1 MARRRHSNRRHR
13 GGSFGFLYK
22 VLSMLV
28 ICGAIV
34 AALTLFFRVG
44 TVVVTGQE
52 RYTAEEVREASGVA
66 EGDNLILLNK
76 HTVAHQLVEKLPY
89 IEEVHPYRRLPDTLI
104 IEAKEC
110 GEPLAVLQD
119 GFAWLVSPG
128 GKIVEQRSAS
138 QAGDYPVISGCQLL
152 APTVGTPM
160 ALATEYAAQQQSL
173 LDLLDALE
181 QAGMMDQVEGIRLD
195 DLSVL
200 VMEYGGRFT
209 VEMPYGADYP
219 RKLRALQSV
228 IDKLETNQTGTVELT
243 WDNGE
248 VHFIEN

>member
-28 ICGAIV
+28 ICGAII

-44 TVVVTGQE
+44 TIVVTGQE
-52 RYTAEEVREASGVA
+52 RYTEAEVVAATGV
-66 EGDNLILLNK
+66 EQDDNLFLLNK
-76 HTVAHQLVEKLPY
+76 YTVANNILAELPY
-89 IEEVHPYRRLPDTLI
+89 IEEIRINRKLPDTLL
-104 IEAKEC
+104 IEVKEC
-110 GEPLAVLQD
+110 GDPLAVIQD

-181 QAGMMDQVEGIRLD
+181 QAGMMDQVEAIRLD

>member
-104 IEAKEC
+104 IEVKEC

-128 GKIVEQRSAS
+128 GKIVEQRGLPRYQRLPA
-138 QAGDYPVISGCQLL
+138 AGSHCGDAHGPGYGVRRPAAEPSGPAGCAGAGWHDGPGGGYP
-152 APTVGTPM
+152 
-160 ALATEYAAQQQSL
+160 
-173 LDLLDALE
+173 
-181 QAGMMDQVEGIRLD
+181 AG
-195 DLSVL
+195 
-200 VMEYGGRFT
+200 
-209 VEMPYGADYP
+209 
-219 RKLRALQSV
+219 
-228 IDKLETNQTGTVELT
+228 
-243 WDNGE
+243 
-248 VHFIEN
+248 

>member
-76 HTVAHQLVEKLPY
+76 HTVAHQLVEKLP
-89 IEEVHPYRRLPDTLI
+89 
-104 IEAKEC
+104 
-110 GEPLAVLQD
+110 
-119 GFAWLVSPG
+119 
-128 GKIVEQRSAS
+128 
-138 QAGDYPVISGCQLL
+138 
-152 APTVGTPM
+152 
-160 ALATEYAAQQQSL
+160 
-173 LDLLDALE
+173 
-181 QAGMMDQVEGIRLD
+181 
-195 DLSVL
+195 
-200 VMEYGGRFT
+200 
-209 VEMPYGADYP
+209 
-219 RKLRALQSV
+219 
-228 IDKLETNQTGTVELT
+228 
-243 WDNGE
+243 
-248 VHFIEN
+248 